1 MYTNIKTLNEKELW
15 LKALVNSEC
24 THVGIDKQLVK
35 KERIET
41 VLLPRSFKIFNV
53 DRTKNE
59 KVTWFA
65 LLELEI
71 NEYTEKINIIVNY
84 PSDTLHVVVTM
95 IVIVMY
101 DVT

>member
-1 MYTNIKTLNEKELW
+1 VYTNVKTLNEKELW
-15 LKALVNSEC
+15 LKTLVDSEC
-24 THVGIDKQLVK
+24 RYRQTTSE
-35 KERIET
+35 ERT
-41 VLLPRSFKIFNV
+41 VLLPRLFKIFNV

-71 NEYTEKINIIVNY
+71 NEHTEKINIVVNY

-95 IVIVMY
+95 IIIVMY